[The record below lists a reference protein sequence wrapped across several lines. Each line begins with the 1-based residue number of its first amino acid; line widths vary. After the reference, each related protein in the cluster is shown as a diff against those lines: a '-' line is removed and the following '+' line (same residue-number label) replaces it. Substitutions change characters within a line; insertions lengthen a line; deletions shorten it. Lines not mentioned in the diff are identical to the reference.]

1 MSNVNWLITPQ
12 KYHSASL
19 FIDNTYFPS
28 TTVLA
33 AGSIGAGIECII
45 SIEENDLVFYQ
56 TKIKLSKNLG
66 DVERGDVIFN
76 LAYNLVRQ
84 INVSLTRRGTFNWRN
99 PDYPNGRYL
108 LDLEIELKDDT
119 VYHFELNALVVLER
133 FINELRG
140 KNVVV
145 DDKICLVE
153 YLEPIN
159 KDEKTRYDFIDK
171 NYVELSNKYNLD
183 NPRLKIQI
191 D

>member
-33 AGSIGAGIECII
+33 AGSIGTGIECII
-45 SIEENDLVFYQ
+45 SIEENELIIYQ

-66 DVERGDVIFN
+66 DVERGNVIFN
-76 LAYNLVRQ
+76 LAYNLVHQ
-84 INVSLTRRGTFNWRN
+84 VNVSLTRRGTFNWRN

-108 LDLEIELKDDT
+108 LDVEIELLDNT
-119 VYHFELNALVVLER
+119 IYHFELNALVVLER
-133 FINELRG
+133 LVDELRER
-140 KNVVV
+140 NVVV
-145 DDKICLVE
+145 EDKICLLE
-153 YLEPIN
+153 YLKPIDKN
-159 KDEKTRYDFIDK
+159 EKKIYDFIDK
-171 NYVELSNKYNLD
+171 NYVELVNKYHLD